1 MYARDSFANEQKERI
16 TGLTFFSRYI
26 LIGKFTTLEDPHRI
40 NYYFSFKMM
49 MMMIMMM
56 MMMMVMPNSVKSEQI
71 KFLSHLF
78 CIILGRVICGSL
90 LRERQRLGR
99 IYCLH
104 LPSYILHPY
113 ISFTAS
119 NKA

>member
-1 MYARDSFANEQKERI
+1 MYARDSFANEEKERI

-26 LIGKFTTLEDPHRI
+26 VIDKFTTLEDLHRI
-40 NYYFSFKMM
+40 NYYFSFEMMMVMM
-49 MMMIMMM
+49 MMM
-56 MMMMVMPNSVKSEQI
+56 PNPVKSDQI
-71 KFLSHLF
+71 RFLSHLSF
-78 CIILGRVICGSL
+78 IILGRVIYCSL
-90 LRERQRLGR
+90 LSESQRLGR

-104 LPSYILHPY
+104 LPSYIRQPY

>member
-1 MYARDSFANEQKERI
+1 MRRYARYSFANEQKERI
-16 TGLTFFSRYI
+16 TGLTFFSSYI
-26 LIGKFTTLEDPHRI
+26 VIGKFTSLEDPHRI
-40 NYYFSFKMM
+40 NYYFSFE
-49 MMMIMMM
+49 
-56 MMMMVMPNSVKSEQI
+56 MMVMMPNSVKSEQI

-78 CIILGRVICGSL
+78 CIISGRVIYCSL

-104 LPSYILHPY
+104 LPSYIRHPY